1 MKFRKGQGATEYL
14 VILGAVLLVALV
26 IVSLLGWFPA
36 LGGSTREQQS
46 KSYWTG
52 ATPFSITSFK
62 LNGTSIVLSVA
73 SRVSDRLNLTSVDFA
88 DSLSNTVNVY
98 SVSTGTLFNAGQEQT
113 ISNITTWNTGG
124 NQCANGAATGAVF
137 DYATVTFTYTQNG
150 VAGVKQVGARPLTGR
165 CS

>member
-1 MKFRKGQGATEYL
+1 MSKLRGQGATEYL

-46 KSYWTG
+46 KSYWQG

-62 LNGTSIVLSVA
+62 LNGTSISLAIS
-73 SRVSDRLNLTSVDFA
+73 SRVSDRMNLTSVDFA
-88 DSLSNTVNVY
+88 DSLSNSVNVY
-98 SVSTGTLFNAGQEQT
+98 SGATGTLFNAGQEQT
-113 ISNITTWNTGG
+113 LSNLTTWNVAG
-124 NQCANGAATGAVF
+124 NQCLTAASGSVF
-137 DYATVTFTYTQNG
+137 DYATVTFTYTK
-150 VAGVKQVGARPLTGR
+150 AGITGYKQVGARPLTGR